1 MNNPPGTAFHA
12 DGPGPRGLGA
22 IIIQMFR
29 VYGNNMPRM
38 VAIAAIVTIPLI
50 AAGVAAFGPEFMDA
64 ILGSSVEETPQ
75 PLPTS
80 LMVSITVY
88 GVLYTLGLLAVTGAI
103 AEASINAL
111 AGHPLS
117 VGRAYNAALR
127 RLPSIVGA
135 SLLTGLIAGLPLAL
149 AMTLAGSLSGSTNI
163 LLFIVTLVL
172 GIYLIVRL
180 VFAPFAALLE
190 QRGPAAA
197 VMRSWNLVSRM
208 WLRTFGLLFLITF
221 LLGLFQ
227 MAFQLFGMIVPGVE
241 AFFVSLVVVPL
252 TVCANMLIYLDL
264 RVRKEGYSLDHMQ
277 TELEALSGPPE
288 PPG

>member
-1 MNNPPGTAFHA
+1 MNNPHDSLSRA
-12 DGPGPRGLGA
+12 DGPGPRGLGG
-22 IIIQMFR
+22 IIIEMFR
-29 VYGNNMPRM
+29 LYGNNMPRM
-38 VAIAAIVTIPLI
+38 VTIAALVTIPLV
-50 AAGVAAFGPEFMDA
+50 AAGLAAFGPEFMDA
-64 ILGSSVEETPQ
+64 ILGGSPGETPQ

-80 LMVSITVY
+80 LMVSVTVY

-103 AEASINAL
+103 AEAGISSL
-111 AGHPLS
+111 VGHPVS

-135 SLLTGLIAGLPLAL
+135 SLLTGLIAGVPLAL
-149 AMTLAGSLSGSTNI
+149 AMALAGSLSGSTGI
-163 LLFIVTLVL
+163 MLFIVTVVL
-172 GIYLIVRL
+172 GIYLVVRL

-197 VMRSWNLVSRM
+197 VVRSWTLVSHT

-227 MAFQLFGMIVPGVE
+227 IAFQLFGMLLPGVE
-241 AFFVSLVVVPL
+241 AFLVALLIVPL
-252 TVCANMLIYLDL
+252 TVCANLLIYLDL
-264 RVRKEGYSLDHMQ
+264 RVRKESYSLDDMK

-288 PPG
+288 L